1 MMTPEL
7 VVEAR
12 GTVAL
17 LDAADAAR
25 VRFEGIAVGV
35 GVFTDTAGRQVRV
48 TERHLP
54 LVAER
59 LAGVFIRDLHREDMR
74 ATVGVVDGAD
84 VQGSEVHFRA
94 EVRVQ
99 PFVDVVRAFWERLR
113 FSLGFRYDA
122 ARLQPNG
129 DGTYDLPED
138 FVLDHLAVVPRG
150 QFEGA
155 RVLQLLNELRQ
166 HGAAH
171 AHQDGMLEPH
181 EPAGATMDAKEAEQL
196 RAQRDEALKA
206 AEAARAEL
214 AESKLSLQRDLDQA
228 RADLGKA
235 RGDADAAGKL
245 AEQARLELGRA
256 KNRLAAE
263 VMKLELGQGK
273 DFDLEDR
280 RAALAAMD
288 LAALDKL
295 RGELHLAAQ
304 AAKAEGGEQPASKP
318 EAPAEAPKGAGL
330 DLEKLSLT
338 DTLRL
343 AFHQG
348 AL

>member
-1 MMTPEL
+1 MQPDL
-7 VVEAR
+7 LVEAR

-25 VRFEGIAVGV
+25 VRFEGVAVGV
-35 GVFTDTAGRQVRV
+35 GVFTDVAGRQVRV

-54 LVAER
+54 LIAGR
-59 LAGVFIRDLHREDMR
+59 LPGVFIRDLHHEDMR

-84 VQGSEVHFRA
+84 VDRSEVRFRA

-129 DGTYDLPED
+129 DGTYDLPDD

-166 HGAAH
+166 GGGAGLH
-171 AHQDGMLEPH
+171 ADKDGTH
-181 EPAGATMDAKEAEQL
+181 EPAEDATMDAKEAEQL

-206 AEAARAEL
+206 SEAARAEL
-214 AESKLSLQRDLDQA
+214 ADAKLSLQRDLDTA
-228 RADLGKA
+228 RVDLVKVK
-235 RGDADAAGKL
+235 GDADAAGKL
-245 AEQARLELGRA
+245 AEQARLELGKA

-295 RGELHLAAQ
+295 RGELHAAAAQ
-304 AAKAEGGEQPASKP
+304 AGAPAREPASKP
-318 EAPAEAPKGAGL
+318 EGPAAGAPKGAGL